1 MLVVW
6 TALDIPVKTAV
17 ALTLPNIRVT
27 LEFNAEVAVAALALN
42 IALDSLVTSGPFCMS
57 AKAAEQSIPTMTR
70 EKTEIRFFIC
80 SSL

>member
-1 MLVVW
+1 
-6 TALDIPVKTAV
+6 
-17 ALTLPNIRVT
+17 

-57 AKAAEQSIPTMTR
+57 AKAAEQSIPTITR